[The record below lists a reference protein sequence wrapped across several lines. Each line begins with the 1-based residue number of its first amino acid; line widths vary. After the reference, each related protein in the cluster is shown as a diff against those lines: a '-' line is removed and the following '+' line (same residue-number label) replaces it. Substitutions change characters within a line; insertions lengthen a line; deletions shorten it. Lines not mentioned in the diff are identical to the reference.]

1 MGERVVNWGIKGAW
15 EQNRIGLIKML
26 MCFFFYIEWVGTQDT
41 AYDLK
46 RKEVSLKREHDEIYI
61 NKTLLI

>member
-1 MGERVVNWGIKGAW
+1 
-15 EQNRIGLIKML
+15 
-26 MCFFFYIEWVGTQDT
+26 MCFFFYIGWVGDQDT
-41 AYDLK
+41 AHDLK

>member
-1 MGERVVNWGIKGAW
+1 
-15 EQNRIGLIKML
+15 
-26 MCFFFYIEWVGTQDT
+26 MCFFFFYIEWVGAQDT
-41 AYDLK
+41 AHDLK